1 MTWILNALIWSPGVA
16 FAAGVSLAPPGW
28 VAPPVVEMSGLVESA
43 SKRPENQPRKPHQ
56 VHARLLLDR
65 DSVQAGETVRVG
77 LHLEQDENWHTYWKS
92 PGDIGLPTQ
101 ISWRTP
107 PGVTVGPYEYPAPHK
122 FEFQGI
128 ISYGYEDEVL
138 LFSEMTFPAD
148 MAPGTYTIGLEA
160 NWLVCEVSC
169 IPGEVTLEDTKII
182 VTEAGPGELSR
193 FAPLFDHAA
202 SFHPGALPPG
212 VEISGKVDPPEVAF
226 EKPFTVTLD
235 VKHPS
240 DVGTDDT
247 GWPFFVPIAGDQWM
261 ILETAF
267 EKTEDGTRIT
277 MKGETFAPDE
287 VPVNDQV
294 GGLFQI
300 QSADGWARHEFSV
313 PLKWAK
319 PVAVAS
325 TAGGVPPVEEA
336 AGESVDGPE
345 AKTEESSF
353 AFMLLMAFFGGML
366 LNIMPCVLPVLSL
379 KIYSLVE
386 QQDTGVRERQ
396 KAGLGYTIGVLLS
409 FIALGGTVIIM
420 RSVLGLEV
428 GWGYQFQ
435 APEYVI
441 ALATLVFVFGLSL
454 FGVFE
459 VPAFGASSM
468 SAAQTKDGMVGH
480 ILTGAFATLLATPCS
495 APFLGTGMGFA
506 FTLPN
511 WGILLFFGVAGLG
524 LAMPFLLIA
533 YVPAMARFLPK
544 PGAWME
550 TFKQFMGFTLM
561 ATTVW
566 LIDVLAAQTG
576 IAGASG
582 FLGFLLVVSVGCW
595 VVGRWGGPVATDGA
609 KLRSLLIAVALSVFA
624 GMQFL
629 VTDFAEPEQVDDG
642 NIAADLDFS
651 EEVPWQPFTED
662 RVAAL
667 AGQPVFVDFTADWCL
682 SCKANEKTVLASE
695 SVRSAMKAHGV
706 VPLKADWTRR
716 DAVITKWLQRYGKA
730 GVPFY
735 LMIPADPTREHI
747 SLPEIITPGIVIDAF
762 ERAK

>member
-1 MTWILNALIWSPGVA
+1 
-16 FAAGVSLAPPGW
+16 
-28 VAPPVVEMSGLVESA
+28 
-43 SKRPENQPRKPHQ
+43 
-56 VHARLLLDR
+56 
-65 DSVQAGETVRVG
+65 
-77 LHLEQDENWHTYWKS
+77 
-92 PGDIGLPTQ
+92 
-101 ISWRTP
+101 
-107 PGVTVGPYEYPAPHK
+107 
-122 FEFQGI
+122 
-128 ISYGYEDEVL
+128 
-138 LFSEMTFPAD
+138 
-148 MAPGTYTIGLEA
+148 
-160 NWLVCEVSC
+160 
-169 IPGEVTLEDTKII
+169 
-182 VTEAGPGELSR
+182 
-193 FAPLFDHAA
+193 
-202 SFHPGALPPG
+202 
-212 VEISGKVDPPEVAF
+212 
-226 EKPFTVTLD
+226 
-235 VKHPS
+235 
-240 DVGTDDT
+240 
-247 GWPFFVPIAGDQWM
+247 
-261 ILETAF
+261 
-267 EKTEDGTRIT
+267 
-277 MKGETFAPDE
+277 
-287 VPVNDQV
+287 
-294 GGLFQI
+294 
-300 QSADGWARHEFSV
+300 
-313 PLKWAK
+313 
-319 PVAVAS
+319 
-325 TAGGVPPVEEA
+325 
-336 AGESVDGPE
+336 
-345 AKTEESSF
+345 
-353 AFMLLMAFFGGML
+353 MAFFGGML

-576 IAGASG
+576 TAGASG

-642 NIAADLDFS
+642 NIATDLDFS

>member
-1 MTWILNALIWSPGVA
+1 V
-16 FAAGVSLAPPGW
+16 
-28 VAPPVVEMSGLVESA
+28 
-43 SKRPENQPRKPHQ
+43 
-56 VHARLLLDR
+56 
-65 DSVQAGETVRVG
+65 
-77 LHLEQDENWHTYWKS
+77 
-92 PGDIGLPTQ
+92 
-101 ISWRTP
+101 
-107 PGVTVGPYEYPAPHK
+107 PHK

-138 LFSEMTFPAD
+138 LFSEMTFPPD

-169 IPGEVTLEDTKII
+169 IPGSVALENAEVI
-182 VTEAGPGELSR
+182 VTDGGPSEPSP

-202 SFHPGALPPG
+202 SFHPGGLPPG
-212 VEISGKVDPPEVAF
+212 VEISGKVDPPVLGF
-226 EKPFTVTLD
+226 EQPFTVTLD
-235 VKHPS
+235 VKHPA
-240 DVGTDDT
+240 DVTTDDT

-267 EKTEDGTRIT
+267 EKTEGGTRIT
-277 MKGETFAPDE
+277 MKGETFAPEE

-300 QSADGWARHEFSV
+300 QTADGWARHEFSV
-313 PLKWAK
+313 PLNWTK
-319 PVAVAS
+319 PVAAASADDGAPSGGEAVVEPVADVG
-325 TAGGVPPVEEA
+325 TG
-336 AGESVDGPE
+336 DQD
-345 AKTEESSF
+345 TSF
-353 AFMLLMAFFGGML
+353 ASMLLLAFFGGML

-379 KIYSLVE
+379 KIYSLIE
-386 QQDTGVRERQ
+386 QQDTDVRGRQ
-396 KAGLGYTIGVLLS
+396 KAGIGYTIGVLAS
-409 FIALGGTVIIM
+409 FLALGGTVIIM

-468 SAAQTKDGMVGH
+468 SAAQAKEGMAGH

-511 WGILLFFGVAGLG
+511 WGILLFFGVAGFG

-576 IAGASG
+576 VAGASG
-582 FLGFLLVVSVGCW
+582 YLGFLLVVSFGCW

-609 KLRSLLIAVALSVFA
+609 KLRSLLIAVGLSVFA

-629 VTDFAEPEQVDDG
+629 VTDFSEPEQVDNG
-642 NIAADLDFS
+642 EIATDLDFS

-662 RVAAL
+662 RVKAL

-682 SCKANEKTVLASE
+682 SCKVNEKTVLASE
-695 SVRSAMKAHGV
+695 SVRSAMKANGV

-735 LMIPADPTREHI
+735 LMIPADTTRAHI
-747 SLPEIITPGIVIDAF
+747 PLPEIITPGIVIDAF